1 MLKSC
6 VSTQLCGTCDT
17 TTLFRDW
24 KGVWLDFT
32 SEMLFGFCLSWGE
45 WIRDLRILG
54 IDPGLTNTGY
64 GLIEVDGQDY
74 TVVEGGVVRTKSGVP
89 MEQRLFMIYSAIRDV
104 IQEFNPHAVAI
115 EDLHSHARFVKTAI
129 LLGHARG
136 VAVMAAGEADVP
148 VFNYQPTRAKNIV
161 TGSGRADKEQV
172 KAAVSAHLRAPDVA
186 KNEHVADAF
195 SIAICHAIMAG
206 SPAVEAIEA
215 TK

>member
-1 MLKSC
+1 M
-6 VSTQLCGTCDT
+6 
-17 TTLFRDW
+17 
-24 KGVWLDFT
+24 
-32 SEMLFGFCLSWGE
+32 
-45 WIRDLRILG
+45 RILG

-74 TVVEGGVVRTKSGVP
+74 TVLEGGVVRTKSGVP
-89 MEQRLFMIYSAIRDV
+89 MEQRLFIIYSAIRDV

-161 TGSGRADKEQV
+161 TGSGRAGKEQI

-206 SPAVEAIEA
+206 SPAVDAIEA
-215 TK
+215 IK